1 MLHTRKQ
8 KAKQICLQCFFP
20 LLEMLHFFF
29 MSFFFQQAKDFDCI
43 TMQEYPESQC
53 NSLQVSKL
61 TLNSETEVGW
71 SKKIIVRLIQI
82 EHFTIFN
89 FLRILPMSD
98 KSTESNYSFI
108 LYIIMIIF

>member
-1 MLHTRKQ
+1 M
-8 KAKQICLQCFFP
+8 ISVCLSSC
-20 LLEMLHFFF
+20 
-29 MSFFFQQAKDFDCI
+29 FFFQQAKDFDCI

-82 EHFTIFN
+82 EHFTILN

-108 LYIIMIIF
+108 LYVIMIIF